1 MKILRVILIGA
12 ALAGCGAD
20 GEPIRPAMSTTLTA
34 SSNGVGVGT
43 KAGVNIGGGVSIG
56 VGLGI

>member
-20 GEPIRPAMSTTLTA
+20 GEPTRPAMSTTLTA
-34 SSNGVGVGT
+34 SSTGV
-43 KAGVNIGGGVSIG
+43 AHI
-56 VGLGI
+56 L